1 MKKTYVSPVT
11 ETIEMPAGEVLT
23 ISGGNDNSGQ
33 SDDGGV
39 GAPSMFMGDDMD
51 NDCEDESQSFVSQ
64 CGW

>member
-11 ETIEMPAGEVLT
+11 ETIEMPAGEILAV
-23 ISGGNDNSGQ
+23 SGINNFDQ
-33 SDDGGV
+33 SPDGGV

-51 NDCEDESQSFVSQ
+51 NDCEDESQSFESQ